1 MIDVQPLSDRFS
13 GNARP
18 EGAPAALP
26 VSEQIPAGEVV
37 ALREELAQTQAQ
49 LRQALDLLHEVT
61 EGKSAD
67 AH

>member
-18 EGAPAALP
+18 ENVPATLP
-26 VSEQIPAGEVV
+26 VSEQTPAGEVV
-37 ALREELAQTQAQ
+37 ALREELARTQAQ

-61 EGKSAD
+61 GGKPAD
-67 AH
+67 VH